1 MGKKQSVSNDWMI
14 CCRNLW
20 AFPLVYRRSGCFW
33 NDVIICSM
41 NRITRKQVFFASML
55 LLAALV
61 FLLGSVLL
69 SKPAIAQVLYFTPTA
84 EANGAIYYT
93 VKEGDNCDTIS
104 LLNNIPLE
112 TLRELNN
119 LNFDQCR
126 FLQVGQKLL
135 LGTIPTPV
143 ITAGPSPTPTSV
155 LPTPEPIQGFGTIC
169 VYLYDDVNGNAMAEA
184 SETTNTG
191 IIGGKVSISHK
202 EGKYSN
208 VGTTLNTGEPICFA
222 DIPEG
227 EYSISVAIPE
237 GFNPTSA
244 QSYIIQLKGGDT
256 STVNFSAQISGNAGP
271 NAEAN
276 GEGGSLLL
284 VVLGGI
290 ILVAGIGVGL
300 YARYILKAR

>member
-1 MGKKQSVSNDWMI
+1 M
-14 CCRNLW
+14 
-20 AFPLVYRRSGCFW
+20 RSARFK

-41 NRITRKQVFFASML
+41 NQMSKKRVFYSLVLFM
-55 LLAALV
+55 AALA

-69 SKPAIAQVLYFTPTA
+69 SQPAIAQVLYFTPTA

-104 LLNNIPLE
+104 LLNNIPLD

-119 LNFDQCR
+119 LGFDQCTA
-126 FLQVGQKLL
+126 LQIGQKLL

-143 ITAGPSPTPTSV
+143 ITSGPSPTPTSI
-155 LPTPEPIQGFGTIC
+155 LPTPEPIQGFGTVC

-184 SETTNTG
+184 NEVTNTG

-208 VGTTLNTGEPICFA
+208 VGTTLSTGAPICFEN
-222 DIPEG
+222 IPEG
-227 EYSISVAIPE
+227 EYNISVAIPE

-244 QSYIIQLKGGDT
+244 QTYIIQLKGGDT
-256 STVNFSAQISGNAGP
+256 STVNFSAQISSKSGNQPAS
-271 NAEAN
+271 
-276 GEGGSLLL
+276 GGSNSSIFLA
-284 VVLGGI
+284 VLGGV
-290 ILVAGIGVGL
+290 ILLVGVGVGL
-300 YARYILKAR
+300 YARYILRAK